1 MKRKAVERRGVDFF
15 FKRIGSTSSANI
27 TICENAS
34 SSESEKQQPIVDAGS
49 NHVHMQTDDQNIV
62 EPIEVSEQG
71 RIGSSSFERDPG
83 KRKQIWEL
91 PLDMQEEEQRFYI
104 SEDPYQPY
112 ISI

>member
-1 MKRKAVERRGVDFF
+1 
-15 FKRIGSTSSANI
+15 
-27 TICENAS
+27 
-34 SSESEKQQPIVDAGS
+34 
-49 NHVHMQTDDQNIV
+49 V